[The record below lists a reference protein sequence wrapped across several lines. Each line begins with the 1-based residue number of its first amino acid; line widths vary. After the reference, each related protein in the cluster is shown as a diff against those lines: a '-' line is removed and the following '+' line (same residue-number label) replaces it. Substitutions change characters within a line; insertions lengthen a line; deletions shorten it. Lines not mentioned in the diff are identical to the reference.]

1 MFQVNSITSSSRY
14 QAQLNSAQ
22 SRLRLT
28 QDREDIA
35 VNVSKP
41 SDQLTLN
48 ETQVTIEFLDTFAD
62 AGLTIQLKADTA
74 FKLAEK
80 LSLFLHDK
88 HISVGNDDHY
98 VAVDE

>member
-1 MFQVNSITSSSRY
+1 MFQVNSITSWSRY

-28 QDREDIA
+28 QDREDIT

-41 SDQLTLN
+41 PDRSLAT
-48 ETQVTIEFLDTFAD
+48 TQVTIEFLDTFAD
-62 AGLTIQLKADTA
+62 AALTIQLKADTA

-80 LSLFLHDK
+80 LSSFMHDK

>member
-1 MFQVNSITSSSRY
+1 MFHVNSITSWSRY

-62 AGLTIQLKADTA
+62 AGLTIQLKAHTA
-74 FKLAEK
+74 F
-80 LSLFLHDK
+80 
-88 HISVGNDDHY
+88 
-98 VAVDE
+98 